1 MKIRMKHGRTENG
14 VVLLWREG
22 YLLWGPEGEY
32 ESVWLKSIIEVWRW
46 DELSIRG
53 KEAILRSGE

>member
-1 MKIRMKHGRTENG
+1 MGTRGR
-14 VVLLWREG
+14 V
-22 YLLWGPEGEY
+22 